1 MLCVAMLS
9 YLFITVYTHDPIAVI
24 YLRPLQAK
32 MNFVSVRSTELLSK
46 YFGQTEASIRSVF
59 KQVSNPLHGLLGCY
73 NDSNLMTYLSSF
85 IISKQARAAAPC
97 VVFFDEFD
105 ALAYKR

>member
-1 MLCVAMLS
+1 
-9 YLFITVYTHDPIAVI
+9 
-24 YLRPLQAK
+24 
-32 MNFVSVRSTELLSK
+32 MNFVPVRSTELLSK

-59 KQVSNPLHGLLGCY
+59 A
-73 NDSNLMTYLSSF
+73 
-85 IISKQARAAAPC
+85 QARAAAPC